1 MARKSVGGSSA
12 PGTPA
17 GARKTAP
24 GTPSAA
30 TDAETTS
37 AGLSVPA
44 GTKLVLKQQEAALK
58 GIEAYELPR
67 SNIIRCAK
75 TDIPDTVQLRKDT
88 QHALVRAA
96 TVFISY
102 LTASAHDTATAGKAK
117 TIAAQHVLSALK
129 ESGLMGE
136 EDLVELRGELKAY
149 RDAVVRKK
157 SEKANSAKPVEGEE
171 GEGEGEGEENDA
183 DVSRMDGGDDD
194 DSRID
199 AADASAIRSG
209 LHGAAPADDQLMDED

>member
-117 TIAAQHVLSALK
+117 TIAAQHVMAALK
-129 ESGLMGE
+129 ETALVGE
-136 EDLVELRGELKAY
+136 EELAELRAELKAY
-149 RDAVVRKK
+149 REAVVRKK
-157 SEKANSAKPVEGEE
+157 SEKANSAKAVEGEE
-171 GEGEGEGEENDA
+171 AEAEGEENDA
-183 DVSRMDGGDDD
+183 DVSRMDAGEED
-194 DSRID
+194 DSRTE
-199 AADASAIRSG
+199 ADASLLRSG
-209 LHGAAPADDQLMDED
+209 LHAAAPDEDQLMDED